1 MAFKAPVAINKGF
14 KWYELVKG
22 KINSIKGPSFC
33 QVHRIRQLIHDID
46 VIVEGNQKWQGAA
59 PSFNSKA
66 VISSLCI
73 KNWFPGLW
81 RSILE

>member
-46 VIVEGNQKWQGAA
+46 VIVEGNQK
-59 PSFNSKA
+59 
-66 VISSLCI
+66 
-73 KNWFPGLW
+73 
-81 RSILE
+81 